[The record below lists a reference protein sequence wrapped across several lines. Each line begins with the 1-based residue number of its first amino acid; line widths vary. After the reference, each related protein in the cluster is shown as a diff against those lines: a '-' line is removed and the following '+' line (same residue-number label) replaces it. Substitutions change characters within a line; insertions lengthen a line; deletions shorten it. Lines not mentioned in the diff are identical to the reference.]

1 MAQKTPEL
9 HFKEFPNTLQACS
22 EMLRG
27 ETGRAAT
34 RSGASQRSGWA
45 AGRFLRPD
53 GEKGA

>member
-34 RSGASQRSGWA
+34 RSGPPREAVG